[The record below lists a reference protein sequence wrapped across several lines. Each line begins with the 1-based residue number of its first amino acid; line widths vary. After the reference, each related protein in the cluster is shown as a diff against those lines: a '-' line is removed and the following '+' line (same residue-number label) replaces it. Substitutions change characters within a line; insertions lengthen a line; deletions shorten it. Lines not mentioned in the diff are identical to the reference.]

1 MPLDRWTGL
10 FSKHVPPPSI
20 ATSLKGPDFGDAA
33 SVGIINIHT
42 TSTQKWVKNQTKSNT
57 YIVWKSSGEQ
67 NSETIYEE
75 HPKGKK
81 VRFQSKV
88 SNSKF
93 CHFKGTIL
101 VLSLIVPSVGFAH
114 CIYIFFVYALCEKAY
129 SLTPRYWIQWFVFSD
144 KFFLR
149 IFFFTTFKIDY
160 LKKNMLGKN
169 CKLIMKKLKKKGR
182 KNAPIRF

>member
-10 FSKHVPPPSI
+10 FSKHIPPPLI

-57 YIVWKSSGEQ
+57 YVVWKSSGEQ

-114 CIYIFFVYALCEKAY
+114 CIYFLNMHFVKKLIHSPLGIE
-129 SLTPRYWIQWFVFSD
+129 FSGL
-144 KFFLR
+144 FFLTN
-149 IFFFTTFKIDY
+149 FFWEFSFYYFKIDY
-160 LKKNMLGKN
+160 FKN
-169 CKLIMKKLKKKGR
+169 
-182 KNAPIRF
+182 